1 MVPLWGGLRDAKDLL
16 AISFLS
22 LFWLGAF
29 AASGD
34 RRLFFPFT
42 IQFAMQLACLEM
54 DRSILRAVLGAVW
67 IVAVFSAVRLVQSAP
82 LIVLLVELV
91 VAAVAI
97 AVALA
102 VHREGWGNRG
112 LAAAIASLLAFV
124 GLVF

>member
-1 MVPLWGGLRDAKDLL
+1 M
-16 AISFLS
+16 
-22 LFWLGAF
+22 
-29 AASGD
+29 
-34 RRLFFPFT
+34 
-42 IQFAMQLACLEM
+42 QFAMQLACLEM

-67 IVAVFSAVRLVQSAP
+67 IVTVFSAVRLVQAAP

-112 LAAAIASLLAFV
+112 LAAAIASLLAFA